1 MEFLFELLGWWLL
14 AIVKFLA
21 LPWFMILG
29 AGKGFVETVLI
40 ATSGAAIGVYL
51 VSFFGDKLFHY
62 LSNRA
67 LRRGARVFTKSRRK
81 LVRIKTKYGLMGLMM
96 LGGLIS
102 VPITALLATKYFHHE
117 RHYRL
122 KVVFGFFIWALL
134 LSSLAE
140 FIKLITN
147 G

>member
-1 MEFLFELLGWWLL
+1 MEYIFELLGWWSL

-29 AGKGFVETVLI
+29 AGKGFAETVVI

-51 VSFFGDKLFHY
+51 ISFFGDKLFHY
-62 LSNRA
+62 LSSRA
-67 LRRGARVFTKSRRK
+67 FRRGMKVFTKSRRR
-81 LVRIKTKYGLMGLMM
+81 LVRIKTKYGLTGLMM

-102 VPITALLATKYFHHE
+102 VPITSLLATKYFHHE
-117 RHYRL
+117 KHYRL
-122 KVVFGFFIWALL
+122 KVVFGFFIWALV

-140 FIKLITN
+140 LVKLLTN

>member
-1 MEFLFELLGWWLL
+1 MEYIFELLGWWSL

-21 LPWFMILG
+21 LPWLMILG
-29 AGKGFVETVLI
+29 AEKGFIETVLV
-40 ATSGAAIGVYL
+40 ATTGAAIGVYL

-62 LSNRA
+62 LSSRA
-67 LRRGARVFTKSRRK
+67 LRRGIKVFTSSRRR
-81 LVRIKTKYGLMGLMM
+81 LVRIKTKYGLRGLMV

-102 VPITALLATKYFHHE
+102 VPITSLLATKYFHHE
-117 RHYRL
+117 RHFRL
-122 KVVFGFFIWALL
+122 KVVFGFFIWALV

-140 FIKLITN
+140 FIKLFTH